1 MIFKAV
7 TRVSLVYSFN
17 EVGLRLRHSR
27 DLSPKRSTDT
37 LSRRTYA
44 CWPQSQSQLFVTG
57 IKVEYITRPMLLL
70 RNCKTCDGDELSG
83 ILILEL
89 NQS

>member
-37 LSRRTYA
+37 LSRRTY
-44 CWPQSQSQLFVTG
+44 
-57 IKVEYITRPMLLL
+57 L
-70 RNCKTCDGDELSG
+70 RELAAVAVAAIRYGD
-83 ILILEL
+83 
-89 NQS
+89 